1 MGTYTPLGQGI
12 ALFIAF
18 FSIGMVVIYGAGP
31 MWEAQPFV
39 KDFFS
44 NSPWTGGYYEFWD
57 FVWWLVILP
66 IMVIGLLFYPASKV
80 GAKSRK
86 GFHR

>member
-1 MGTYTPLGQGI
+1 MGGYRPLGIGI
-12 ALFIAF
+12 TLFIAF

-44 NSPWTGGYYEFWD
+44 STPWTGGYYEFWG
-57 FVWWLVILP
+57 FVWWLLIVPVMCI
-66 IMVIGLLFYPASKV
+66 VFLFYPASKV
-80 GAKSRK
+80 GRRSR